1 MTVREE
7 IAEKLGV
14 DPEQIKKVSLQLSVL
29 RNQGLL
35 IDLNVSGTGMFARS
49 ANWGDIGIA
58 EDEND
63 PRYNRFTTGQ
73 KYLIPEKKIKQLRS
87 IETRMRQWLDRFSY
101 EVTGFAPF
109 RWLPYT
115 AYDTWREKWAEL
127 LADFNQVKAEIIAER
142 ESYEIELANT
152 FAQIADASWKSIT
165 AQGYEWVIQ
174 DGVVYGR
181 DEFIDM
187 VVRSALEKMPTEGM
201 IEEKLHADYVTALV
215 YGNEDLAA
223 DELKAQQ
230 IRDQARLESEKTAAA
245 RREATAQ
252 AQMLE
257 AQEHHQRQLQILERD
272 HLHEMQQLEEDEK
285 RLKINTMLKIEAE
298 HAREQLNRIVSPFEE
313 VFAALRTQFAQD
325 AETMLVSVK
334 KNGFVRGKIAEK
346 AHGLLEVYDLL
357 AVQDDRELRAKLI
370 ELKDAIGPVGQKN
383 APERNTEQVQAILE
397 EIKELSHQAARDV
410 ALGPSR
416 FSLLDI
422 GEDL

>member
-73 KYLIPEKKIKQLRS
+73 KYLIPEKQIKRLRS
-87 IETRMRQWLDRFSY
+87 IETRMRQWLDRYSY

-174 DGVVYGR
+174 DGVIYGH
-181 DEFIDM
+181 DEFVDM
-187 VVRSALEKMPTEGM
+187 VVRSALEKMPTEAM
-201 IEEKLHADYVTALV
+201 IQEKLQADYVTALV
-215 YGNEDLAA
+215 YGNEDIAA

-230 IRDQARLESEKTAAA
+230 IRDKARLESEKAAAA

-257 AQEHHQRQLQILERD
+257 AEEHH
-272 HLHEMQQLEEDEK
+272 
-285 RLKINTMLKIEAE
+285 
-298 HAREQLNRIVSPFEE
+298 AR
-313 VFAALRTQFAQD
+313 AAANFGT
-325 AETMLVSVK
+325 
-334 KNGFVRGKIAEK
+334 
-346 AHGLLEVYDLL
+346 
-357 AVQDDRELRAKLI
+357 
-370 ELKDAIGPVGQKN
+370 
-383 APERNTEQVQAILE
+383 
-397 EIKELSHQAARDV
+397 
-410 ALGPSR
+410 
-416 FSLLDI
+416 
-422 GEDL
+422 